1 MAGISVKLPLT
12 RDEIDGFYALNKNHR
27 EMIRQNLKH
36 LILTTPGERMMDPFF
51 GVGLRNFL
59 FENDIATLQDQ
70 VVSKIN
76 EQVNFYMPFVRVLE
90 VNFYSDERNVDNFS
104 PNVLGVVINYEIIPL
119 KESYALEINV

>member
-1 MAGISVKLPLT
+1 
-12 RDEIDGFYALNKNHR
+12 
-27 EMIRQNLKH
+27 
-36 LILTTPGERMMDPFF
+36 MMEPFF

-90 VNFYSDERNVDNFS
+90 VNFYSDERNVDDFS